1 MEGGNAKGRRLDL
14 EWDKLLPIHDNGS
27 PPPILVTGSEPR
39 LTEVETPA
47 EELRHLND
55 HMLEESYQSKLRTFE
70 AIAQNLPDKG
80 EKLQATIKHL
90 GDELRRRRERRRPEK
105 EVDECEESRKAT
117 TSTTIDVSDGSRQ
130 ENLPSQARSEPSFAS
145 MFCKKIEENDNGT
158 ANTSKK
164 DLSLIKRCDSKKIR
178 DNGDFL
184 RKGRKRDQCAGN
196 LSKLDTPK
204 NDKRRGLTSTR
215 SLHDI
220 EKVSGCLA
228 EMKNASQGIRLDD
241 SRSRK
246 GQAIVLDDEDEASIL
261 EKECRENKLDE
272 CLKETKIYYPSCDD
286 PHCVEI
292 CYGDKDCL
300 APEGYL
306 TSTIMNFYIRYLQQ
320 QASITE
326 RSISDYH
333 FFNTYFYKKLKEAVS
348 YKRSDRDTFFAKFR
362 RWWKGTNIFKKA
374 YLLIP
379 IHEDLHWSLVIIS
392 FPEKKDESGPIIL
405 HLDSLSLHPSRSVF
419 VNIKSFLKEEWKYV
433 DQECVPSDIPI
444 ADKIWKYLPRR
455 IEDKIL
461 AVPQQKNEYDCGL
474 FVLYFIERF
483 IEEAPERLKKKDLN
497 MFGKKWFKPEEASSL
512 RVKIHNLLKEE
523 FQNSCKNI
531 SSAECATNTDKDS

>member
-14 EWDKLLPIHDNGS
+14 EWDKLLPIHDNRS
-27 PPPILVTGSEPR
+27 PSPILVTGSELR
-39 LTEVETPA
+39 ATEAEPPA
-47 EELRHLND
+47 EELPHLND
-55 HMLEESYQSKLRTFE
+55 HQLEESYQSKLRTLE
-70 AIAQNLPDKG
+70 AFAQNLPDKG
-80 EKLQATIKHL
+80 EKLRAIIKHL

-105 EVDECEESRKAT
+105 EVDECEESQKAP

-130 ENLPSQARSEPSFAS
+130 ENLPSQAQSEPSFAS
-145 MFCKKIEENDNGT
+145 MFRKKIEENDNGT

-164 DLSLIKRCDSKKIR
+164 NLSLIKHCDSQKIR

-184 RKGRKRDQCAGN
+184 RKGRKRHQCASN
-196 LSKLDTPK
+196 LSKLNTPK
-204 NDKRRGLTSTR
+204 KDKRRGRTSTR
-215 SLHDI
+215 SLRDI
-220 EKVSGCLA
+220 EKMSGCLA
-228 EMKNASQGIRLDD
+228 EMKNASQGTRLDD

-261 EKECRENKLDE
+261 EKECQENKLDE
-272 CLKETKIYYPSCDD
+272 CLKEAKIYFPSSDD

-419 VNIKSFLKEEWKYV
+419 ENIKSFLKEEWKYV
-433 DQECVPSDIPI
+433 DQECVSSDIPI

-531 SSAECATNTDKDS
+531 SSAESTNNTDKDS